1 MKNDFLL
8 WYNSILLGLI
18 IGMMLACSTVNKEN
32 NQLKQ
37 HNNHLKT
44 ELKVKDQQIK
54 GLSEQVS
61 RQTKRIAELTNN
73 GG

>member
-1 MKNDFLL
+1 MKNDYLSWL
-8 WYNSILLGLI
+8 NSVLLGLLI
-18 IGMMLACSTVNKEN
+18 CIMLACSTVNKDN

-37 HNNHLKT
+37 RNNHLKT